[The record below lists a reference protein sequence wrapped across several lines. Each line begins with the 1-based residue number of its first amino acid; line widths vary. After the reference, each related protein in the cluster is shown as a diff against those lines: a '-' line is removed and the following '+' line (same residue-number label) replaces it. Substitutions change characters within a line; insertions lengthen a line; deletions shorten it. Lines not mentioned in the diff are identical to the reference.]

1 MSLPPIP
8 SGQWF
13 WGKGTP
19 AGGLR
24 AWLEQ
29 LRTSTYTKAEVDQ
42 LVADSGTSGSV
53 TAAQSG
59 GVLTITVPDAPTLEG

>member
-42 LVADSGTSGSV
+42 MVADSGTSV
-53 TAAQSG
+53 TDNGNGTS
-59 GVLTITVPDAPTLEG
+59 TIEGL